1 MKTALL
7 LFGFLFASQYLLAQE
22 NSKLFNEERIN
33 MTKNGM
39 MALGAWGTVNLISGS
54 IGIASSG
61 GETKY
66 FHQMNLIWGAVN
78 LSIALPTYLEIKKQA
93 SNLSI
98 AETFKQQS
106 HIEKLFL
113 FNAGLD
119 LVYITG
125 GFYCLA
131 KGENDSRQ
139 NLYRG
144 YGKSLM
150 MQGGGLLLFD
160 AVMYF
165 SHTHHGKKLFN
176 LLSKVQFTGNSI
188 GLSWKWQ

>member
-1 MKTALL
+1 MKTAILL
-7 LFGFLFASQYLLAQE
+7 LVFLIVSQCLLSQE
-22 NSKLFNEERIN
+22 NNKAFNEERIN

-39 MALGAWGTVNLISGS
+39 LVLGAWGTANLISGS
-54 IGIASSG
+54 IGMARSS

-78 LSIALPTYLEIKKQA
+78 LSIALPSYLQIKKEA

-119 LVYITG
+119 LVYISG

-144 YGKSLM
+144 YGKSLLI
-150 MQGGGLLLFD
+150 QGGGLLLFD

-165 SHTHHGKKLFN
+165 SHNHHGKKLYS
-176 LLSKVQFTGNSI
+176 LLSKVQFNGNNV
-188 GLSWKWQ
+188 GLLWKWK